1 MAKSLALVIGI
12 VFLLVGAAG
21 LFPNTIV
28 GENAMFVT
36 DFTHNLI
43 HLVVGLIFVLVAE
56 KATAKSSA
64 TLKTLGVIVI
74 IVAALG
80 FFYGTSIFGFIST
93 NAASNWFHLVIGL
106 ISLIAGFSAKKA

>member
-21 LFPNTIV
+21 LFPNSIV
-28 GENAMFVT
+28 GMGSMFEAN
-36 DFTHNLI
+36 FAHNLI
-43 HLVVGLIFVLVAE
+43 HLVIGLIFVLVAE
-56 KATAKSSA
+56 KATAKSTA
-64 TLKTLGVIVI
+64 ALKTIGIIVI

-93 NAASNWFHLVIGL
+93 NAASNWFHLIIGL
-106 ISLIAGFSAKKA
+106 ISLIAGFSGKKS